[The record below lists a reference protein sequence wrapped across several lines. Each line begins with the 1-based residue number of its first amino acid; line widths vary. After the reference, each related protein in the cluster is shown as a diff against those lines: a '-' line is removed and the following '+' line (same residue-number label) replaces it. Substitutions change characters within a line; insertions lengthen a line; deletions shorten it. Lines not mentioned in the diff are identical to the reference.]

1 MSRELARQARRERN
15 GALVEAMVLAACADG
30 TVSAPEIDAILKR
43 VRERPEFDGVA
54 LDEVRV
60 LVSEATGRLAGAGK
74 MDDVLAALRNRLK
87 SHHNRLLAF
96 GLAASVSLADRSAS
110 RTELGLLKTF
120 QRGLGVSEAEVERV
134 ITAVESNQP
143 LTEALGEEPE
153 RLYAEVM
160 VLVSA
165 SDGKVSREEADMM
178 LEHFAG
184 DPTFET
190 VTPERAKTYVR
201 EALEALKVEGLGPR
215 LVALA
220 EGLSSHRQRL
230 RAFGLAARLSKASG
244 EAHAAE
250 AKVLELLQVTFGLAD
265 DEVARIQKES

>member
-1 MSRELARQARRERN
+1 MPRELARQARSERN

-43 VRERPEFDGVA
+43 VRERPEFDG
-54 LDEVRV
+54 LSMEEVRV
-60 LVSEATGRLAGAGK
+60 LVSQATQRLAHAGR
-74 MDDVLAALRNRLK
+74 MEDVLSALRTRLK

-96 GLAASVSLADRSAS
+96 GLAASVSLADRNAS
-110 RTELGLLKTF
+110 RAELGLLKSF
-120 QRGLGVSEAEVERV
+120 QRGLGVSEAEVEKI

-143 LTEALGEEPE
+143 LAEALGEEPE

-165 SDGKVSREEADMM
+165 SDGKVSREEAEMM

-190 VTPERAKTYVR
+190 VLPERAKTYVR
-201 EALEALKVEGLGPR
+201 EALEALKLEGLGPR

-230 RAFGLAARLSKASG
+230 RAFSLAARLAKASG
-244 EAHAAE
+244 QAHASE
-250 AKVLELLQVTFGLAD
+250 NKVLDLLQVTFGLAD

>member
-1 MSRELARQARRERN
+1 MPRELARQARRDRN
-15 GALVEAMVLAACADG
+15 SALVEAMVLAACADG
-30 TVSAPEIDAILKR
+30 SVSAPEIDAMLKR
-43 VRERPEFDGVA
+43 VKERPEFDGMA
-54 LDEVRV
+54 LEEIRV
-60 LVSEATGRLAGAGK
+60 LVSEATQRLAAAGK
-74 MDDVLAALRNRLK
+74 MEDVLAALRNRLK

-96 GLAASVSLADRSAS
+96 GLAACVSLADRNAS

-120 QRGLGVSEAEVERV
+120 QRGLGISESEVEKV
-134 ITAVESNQP
+134 ITAIESGEP

-160 VLVSA
+160 VLVGA
-165 SDGKVSREEADMM
+165 ADGKVSREEADLM

-190 VTPERAKTYVR
+190 VRPERAKLYVR
-201 EALEALKVEGLGPR
+201 EALEALKLEGLGPR

-230 RAFGLAARLSKASG
+230 HAFQLASRMAKATG
-244 EAHAAE
+244 EAKAAE
-250 AKVLELLQVTFGLAD
+250 TKVLDLLQVTFGLAD

>member
-1 MSRELARQARRERN
+1 MPRELARQARRERN
-15 GALVEAMVLAACADG
+15 AALVESMVLAACADG

-54 LDEVRV
+54 LEEVRV
-60 LVSEATGRLAGAGK
+60 LVSEATERLSQAGR
-74 MDDVLAALRNRLK
+74 MEDVLSALRTRLK
-87 SHHNRLLAF
+87 SHHNRLLSF
-96 GLAASVSLADRSAS
+96 GLAASVALADRRAS

-120 QRGLGVSEAEVERV
+120 QRGLGVSEVEVEKV
-134 ITAVESNQP
+134 ITAVESGEP

-165 SDGKVSREEADMM
+165 SDGKVTREEADTM
-178 LEHFAG
+178 LETFAG

-190 VTPERAKTYVR
+190 VLPDRAKAYVR
-201 EALEALKVEGLGPR
+201 ESLEALKLEGMGPR
-215 LVALA
+215 LVAMA

-230 RAFGLAARLSKASG
+230 RAFQLATRIARASG
-244 EAHAAE
+244 EAKASQ

-265 DEVARIQKES
+265 DEVARIQKEP

>member
-1 MSRELARQARRERN
+1 MPRELARQARRERN
-15 GALVEAMVLAACADG
+15 AALVEAMVLAACADG
-30 TVSAPEIDAILKR
+30 SVSANEIDAILRR
-43 VRERPEFDGVA
+43 VHERPEFDGLA
-54 LDEVRV
+54 LEEIRQ
-60 LVSEATGRLAGAGK
+60 LVSEATQRLAGAGA
-74 MDDVLAALRNRLK
+74 MDDVLAALRRRLK

-120 QRGLGVSEAEVERV
+120 QRGLGVSEVEVEKV
-134 ITAVESNQP
+134 ITAVESGEP
-143 LTEALGEEPE
+143 LTEALGAEPE

-160 VLVSA
+160 VLVGA
-165 SDGKVSREEADMM
+165 ADGKVSREEADVM

-190 VTPERAKTYVR
+190 VRPERARQYVR
-201 EALEALKVEGLGPR
+201 EALEALKLEGLGPR

-230 RAFGLAARLSKASG
+230 RAFNLATQIAKAGTEAR
-244 EAHAAE
+244 EAQAR
-250 AKVLELLQVTFGLAD
+250 VLELLQVTFGLAD